1 MKGCRT
7 PLSARLSLSVPP
19 EVKTISLA
27 VQLRSFATEARACS
41 MAERV
46 RWPEWCAELGLPKVS
61 VQKGRMA
68 STTSGRTG
76 VVALAS
82 R

>member
-1 MKGCRT
+1 M
-7 PLSARLSLSVPP
+7 PESARLSLSVPP

-27 VQLRSFATEARACS
+27 AQFRSRATEARACS
-41 MAERV
+41 TAERV
-46 RWPEWCAELGLPKVS
+46 RWPEWCAELGLPKAS
-61 VQKGRMA
+61 RKKGRIA
-68 STTSGRTG
+68 SKTSGRTG